1 MFPSILS
8 LYSHAKV
15 NIILYLFSKIDQH
28 LTIVSILGKWWGP
41 RNKQPILTLHG
52 WQDNAGS
59 FDRLC
64 PLMLDNNENLAIL
77 CIDLPGH
84 GKSSHYPEG
93 MQYYLFWDGIALIRR
108 IVKNHGWGKMTLMG
122 HSLGGS
128 LTFMYAAS
136 FPNDV
141 EKLINIDIAGP
152 TVRSQHKHAEAT
164 GFAIDKYLQY
174 ENLPESK
181 LPCYTYDEMIDL
193 VLDAYDGSVD
203 LPSVKILMERG
214 MSSAPSHLKK
224 DGYHFSRDLRLKI
237 SLLGMFTEEQV
248 LIYAERIQC
257 KVLNIRAEPGM
268 KFERF
273 DVYENVIERLRKNAS
288 LLVFEKVPGTHH
300 IHLVTPERI
309 IDHVNSFLDL

>member
-1 MFPSILS
+1 
-8 LYSHAKV
+8 
-15 NIILYLFSKIDQH
+15 
-28 LTIVSILGKWWGP
+28 
-41 RNKQPILTLHG
+41 
-52 WQDNAGS
+52 
-59 FDRLC
+59 
-64 PLMLDNNENLAIL
+64 MLANDKNLAIL

-84 GKSSHYPEG
+84 GKSSHYPKG

-108 IVKNHGWGKMTLMG
+108 IVKYHGWGKMTLMG

-141 EKLINIDIAGP
+141 DKLINIDIAGP
-152 TVRSQHKHAEAT
+152 TVRSQEKHASVT
-164 GFAIDKYLQY
+164 GSAIDKFLQY
-174 ENLPESK
+174 EVLPESR
-181 LPCYTYDEMIDL
+181 LPCYSYEDMVEL

-203 LPSVKILMERG
+203 LESVKILMKRG
-214 MSSAPSHLKK
+214 MAPAPEHLNK
-224 DGYHFSRDLRLKI
+224 DGYHFSRDLRLKV
-237 SLLGMFTEEQV
+237 SSLGMFTEEQV
-248 LIYAERIQC
+248 LIYADKIKC

-273 DVYENVIERLRKNAS
+273 DVYEQVMERLRKNAE

-309 IDHVNSFLDL
+309 IDHVNKFLGC

>member
-1 MFPSILS
+1 
-8 LYSHAKV
+8 
-15 NIILYLFSKIDQH
+15 
-28 LTIVSILGKWWGP
+28 
-41 RNKQPILTLHG
+41 
-52 WQDNAGS
+52 
-59 FDRLC
+59 
-64 PLMLDNNENLAIL
+64 MLDNDENLAIL

-108 IVKNHGWGKMTLMG
+108 IVKQHGWEKMTLMG

-136 FPNDV
+136 FPNEVD
-141 EKLINIDIAGP
+141 KLINIDIAGP
-152 TVRSQHKHAEAT
+152 TVRSQQKHAEAT

-174 ENLPESK
+174 EQLPESK
-181 LPCYTYDEMIDL
+181 LPCYSYDEMIQL

-214 MSSAPSHLKK
+214 MSSAPAHLKK
-224 DGYHFSRDLRLKI
+224 DGYHFSRDLRLKV

-248 LIYAERIQC
+248 LIYADKIKC

-273 DVYENVIERLRKNAS
+273 DVYENVIERLRKNS
-288 LLVFEKVPGTHH
+288 TLLVFKKVPGTHH

-309 IDHVNSFLDL
+309 IDHINQFLEL